1 MPYILPDVVES
12 TDAAGNASTSYNLG
26 IGQTAQGTITSSAD
40 EDWYRVNLIAGQTYT
55 FAEIG
60 TGTNNLA
67 DPFLI
72 LLDANGFVIAINNN
86 SGPGLG
92 ASITYTAPT
101 TGTYFIDARGALG
114 PGQQYGV
121 SASLGTRPYFDIPM
135 GGGAIDADRSWSPSG
150 MPATVTYGFRQSA
163 AAYTVAGHNIATFTK
178 ASAAE
183 MAAVQTIL
191 QLWSD
196 VANVSFMPVNPGGYT
211 DSATILIGNYSDG
224 GDGAGAF
231 AFYPGST
238 AGTAAEGDLWLN
250 LRSVSTSSL
259 PVGSYSFFTIIH
271 ELGHALGLSHPGDYN
286 AAPGVSITY
295 ANSAQFVQD
304 SQQYSVMSY
313 FGGSATGENPGI
325 FATANTPMMF
335 DIYELQRIYGAN
347 NSTRTGDTVYG
358 FGSNAGPIY
367 DFSANPAPQY
377 CIWDAGGNDTLNC
390 AGYAQNAVINLNAGT
405 FSNIGNAIANVSIAL
420 GVTVENA
427 IGGGGNDAIT
437 GNPADNILSGNGG
450 NDAIDGGAGSDTV
463 VYSGARWQYQTEYSG
478 SGVVHIVDGRAGTPD
493 GADEV
498 WPAPGF
504 VDTCL
509 G

>member
-1 MPYILPDVVES
+1 
-12 TDAAGNASTSYNLG
+12 
-26 IGQTAQGTITSSAD
+26 
-40 EDWYRVNLIAGQTYT
+40 
-55 FAEIG
+55 
-60 TGTNNLA
+60 
-67 DPFLI
+67 
-72 LLDANGFVIAINNN
+72 
-86 SGPGLG
+86 
-92 ASITYTAPT
+92 
-101 TGTYFIDARGALG
+101 
-114 PGQQYGV
+114 
-121 SASLGTRPYFDIPM
+121 
-135 GGGAIDADRSWSPSG
+135 

-163 AAYTVAGHNIATFTK
+163 ATYTVAGHNIATFTK

-196 VANVSFMPVNPGGYT
+196 VANVSFAPVNPGGYT

-335 DIYELQRIYGAN
+335 DIYELQ
-347 NSTRTGDTVYG
+347 
-358 FGSNAGPIY
+358 NARRE
-367 DFSANPAPQY
+367 Q
-377 CIWDAGGNDTLNC
+377 
-390 AGYAQNAVINLNAGT
+390 
-405 FSNIGNAIANVSIAL
+405 
-420 GVTVENA
+420 
-427 IGGGGNDAIT
+427 
-437 GNPADNILSGNGG
+437 
-450 NDAIDGGAGSDTV
+450 
-463 VYSGARWQYQTEYSG
+463 
-478 SGVVHIVDGRAGTPD
+478 
-493 GADEV
+493 
-498 WPAPGF
+498 
-504 VDTCL
+504 
-509 G
+509 

>member
-1 MPYILPDVVES
+1 MVS
-12 TDAAGNASTSYNLG
+12 RQSF
-26 IGQTAQGTITSSAD
+26 
-40 EDWYRVNLIAGQTYT
+40 AGQTYT

-72 LLDANGFVIAINNN
+72 LLDANGFIIAINNN

-135 GGGAIDADRSWSPSG
+135 GGGAIDADHSWSPSG

-163 AAYTVAGHNIATFTK
+163 ATYTVAGHNIATFTK

-196 VANVSFMPVNPGGYT
+196 VANVSFAPVNPGGYT

-335 DIYELQRIYGAN
+335 DIYELQTRAATTLSIAPDTRRTRSST
-347 NSTRTGDTVYG
+347 STRAPFQTSATRSRM
-358 FGSNAGPIY
+358 FRLRSASRSRMRSAGVATMPSPVIPPIT
-367 DFSANPAPQY
+367 S
-377 CIWDAGGNDTLNC
+377 
-390 AGYAQNAVINLNAGT
+390 
-405 FSNIGNAIANVSIAL
+405 
-420 GVTVENA
+420 
-427 IGGGGNDAIT
+427 
-437 GNPADNILSGNGG
+437 
-450 NDAIDGGAGSDTV
+450 
-463 VYSGARWQYQTEYSG
+463 
-478 SGVVHIVDGRAGTPD
+478 
-493 GADEV
+493 
-498 WPAPGF
+498 
-504 VDTCL
+504 
-509 G
+509 